1 MNGDDPAR
9 PGLTRHEAGW
19 DEGRASERTVLAWH
33 RSAISLLAIAALV
46 LRAGITG
53 DLLAVAIP
61 LTLLLAISAAG
72 AWWHSVRIYSEHDRP
87 FEEGATLHEAELRAL
102 TVVTLITAVAAGV
115 LVLGR

>member
-1 MNGDDPAR
+1 MNGNDAAR
-9 PGLTRHEAGW
+9 SGLTRLQAGW
-19 DEGRASERTVLAWH
+19 DEAGASERTVLAWH

-53 DLLAVAIP
+53 DLLAVAVP

-87 FEEGATLHEAELRAL
+87 FEEGATLHEPELRAL
-102 TVVTLITAVAAGV
+102 TVVTLITALSAAA
-115 LVLGR
+115 LVLSR